1 MGQRNKLID
10 NLRGICMLGVIAIH
24 AGSSI
29 AVSASPNVHI
39 YMLFEVLSRYSV
51 PAFFFISGYG
61 LFASYNLYQKL
72 DYIPY
77 FQKRLKSVGLPYV
90 VWSVLYLLYYQFVT
104 PGSVSWSPFEL
115 FFTLFFG
122 LASYHIYF
130 MVILLWFYLLFP
142 CWRMLLKVMQKTSIP
157 LSLVILFVLQL
168 GLNYWTCHYW
178 AYPAWIAENTFFINM
193 LNYRLNYLPFHYL
206 FVFMMGA
213 LAATHYEGFLHI
225 LRSHFRLVT
234 AFFTLTV
241 MLMSSRFYYLLYVK
255 HYDLESIT
263 NTLQQLSPEGFL
275 YTVASLLFF
284 SAILFKAEK
293 ENLFLKADELLS
305 DNSYIIY
312 LIHPFLLDQVAAILS
327 RLFRTQDDIPAF
339 LTYFSVLI
347 LSLISSILIKKAG
360 KILPV
365 ISLLLTGKSR

>member
-29 AVSASPNVHI
+29 ALSASPNVHI

-61 LFASYNLYQKL
+61 LFVSYDLYQKL
-72 DYIPY
+72 DYFPY
-77 FQKRLKSVGLPYV
+77 LQKRLKSVGLPYV
-90 VWSVLYLLYYQFVT
+90 VWSFLYLLYYQFVT
-104 PGSVSWSPFEL
+104 PGSVGWSPFDL

-130 MVILLWFYLLFP
+130 MVILLWFYILFP
-142 CWRMLLKVMQKTSIP
+142 CWRMLLRLMQKTSIP
-157 LSLVILFVLQL
+157 LSLAVLFFLQL
-168 GLNYWTCHYW
+168 GINYWTCHYW
-178 AYPAWIAENTFFINM
+178 TYPTWIAENTIFLNM
-193 LNYRLNYLPFHYL
+193 LNFRLNYLPLHYL
-206 FVFMMGA
+206 FVFIMGA
-213 LAATHYEGFLHI
+213 LTATYYEGFLNI
-225 LRSHFRLVT
+225 LRTRFRLVT
-234 AFFTLTV
+234 VFFISTV
-241 MLMSSRFYYLLYVK
+241 ILMFSRFYYLLNVK

-284 SAILFKAEK
+284 SAMLFRSEK
-293 ENLFLKADELLS
+293 ENIFLRANELLS
-305 DNSYIIY
+305 NNSYIIY
-312 LIHPFLLDQVAAILS
+312 LIHPFFLDQVVALLS
-327 RLFRTQDDIPAF
+327 RLFRTPDDIPAF

-347 LSLISSILIKKAG
+347 LSLISSIFIKKIG
-360 KILPV
+360 KQLPV
-365 ISLLLTGKSR
+365 LSLLLTGKSK

>member
-29 AVSASPNVHI
+29 ALSASPNVHI

-61 LFASYNLYQKL
+61 LFASYDLYQKL

-77 FQKRLKSVGLPYV
+77 LKKRFKSVGLPYV

-104 PGSVSWSPFEL
+104 PGSVGWSPFEL

-142 CWRMLLKVMQKTSIP
+142 CWRMLLRLMQKNSIP
-157 LSLVILFVLQL
+157 LSLAVLFCLQL
-168 GLNYWTCHYW
+168 GINYWTCHYW
-178 AYPAWIAENTFFINM
+178 TYPAWIAGNTFFLNM
-193 LNYRLNYLPFHYL
+193 LNYRLNYLPLHYL

-213 LAATHYEGFLHI
+213 LAATHYDGFLNI
-225 LRSHFRLVT
+225 LRNHFRMVT
-234 AFFTLTV
+234 AFFISTV
-241 MLMSSRFYYLLYVK
+241 ILMSSRFYYLLKVK

-284 SAILFKAEK
+284 SAMLFKSEK
-293 ENLFLKADELLS
+293 ENIFLKTNELLS
-305 DNSYIIY
+305 NNSYIIY
-312 LIHPFLLDQVAAILS
+312 LIHPFFLDQVVALLS
-327 RLFRTQDDIPAF
+327 RLFRTPDDIPAF

-347 LSLISSILIKKAG
+347 LSLISSILIKKIS
-360 KILPV
+360 KQLPV
-365 ISLLLTGKSR
+365 LSLLLTGKNR

>member
-1 MGQRNKLID
+1 MGQRNRLID

-61 LFASYNLYQKL
+61 LFVSYNLYQKL

-77 FQKRLKSVGLPYV
+77 LKKRFKSVGLPYV
-90 VWSVLYLLYYQFVT
+90 VWSLLYLLYYQFVT
-104 PGSVSWSPFEL
+104 PGSVSWSPSDL
-115 FFTLFFG
+115 LLTLFFG
-122 LASYHIYF
+122 LAVYHIYF
-130 MVILLWFYLLFP
+130 MVILLWFYILFP
-142 CWRMLLKVMQKTSIP
+142 CWRILLKFMQKTSIP
-157 LSLVILFVLQL
+157 ISLVVLFGLQL
-168 GLNYWTCHYW
+168 AMNYWTCHYW
-178 AYPAWIAENTFFINM
+178 TYPAWIAKNTFLLDM
-193 LNYRLNYLPFHYL
+193 LNYRLNYLPLHYL

-213 LAATHYEGFLHI
+213 LAATHYEYFLHI
-225 LRSHFRLVT
+225 LRTHFHLLT
-234 AFFTLTV
+234 AFFVATV
-241 MLMSSRFYYLLYVK
+241 ILMSSRFYYLLKIK

-275 YTVASLLFF
+275 YTIASLLFF
-284 SAILFKAEK
+284 SAIIFKAER
-293 ENLFLKADELLS
+293 ESVFLQTNGLLS

-312 LIHPFLLDQVAAILS
+312 LIHPFFLDQVVALLS
-327 RLFRTQDDIPAF
+327 RLFRTPDDIPAF
-339 LTYFSVLI
+339 LTYCSVLI
-347 LSLISSILIKKAG
+347 LSLISSILIRKAG
-360 KILPV
+360 KQVPI

>member
-29 AVSASPNVHI
+29 AASASPNVHI

-72 DYIPY
+72 NYFPY
-77 FQKRLKSVGLPYV
+77 LHKRLKSVGLPYV

-104 PGSVSWSPFEL
+104 PGSVGWSPFDL
-115 FFTLFFG
+115 LFTLFFG

-142 CWRMLLKVMQKTSIP
+142 CWRLLLRLMQKTSIP
-157 LSLVILFVLQL
+157 LSLAVLFVLQV
-168 GLNYWTCHYW
+168 GINYWTCHYW
-178 AYPAWIAENTFFINM
+178 TYPVWIAENTFFLNM

-213 LAATHYEGFLHI
+213 LAATHYEGFLNI
-225 LRSHFRLVT
+225 LKNHFLLVT
-234 AFFTLTV
+234 AFFVSTV
-241 MLMSSRFYYLLYVK
+241 ILMSSRFYYLLYVK
-255 HYDLESIT
+255 NYDLESIT

-284 SAILFKAEK
+284 SAMLFRAEND
-293 ENLFLKADELLS
+293 NLFLKANELLS
-305 DNSYIIY
+305 NNSYIIY
-312 LIHPFLLDQVAAILS
+312 LIHPFFLDQVVALFS
-327 RLFRTQDDIPAF
+327 RLFRTPDDITSF

-347 LSLISSILIKKAG
+347 LSLISSIFIKKVG
-360 KILPV
+360 KQLPLL
-365 ISLLLTGKSR
+365 SLLLTGKSK

>member
-29 AVSASPNVHI
+29 ALSASPNVHI

-61 LFASYNLYQKL
+61 LFASYGLYQNL
-72 DYIPY
+72 DYLPY
-77 FQKRLKSVGLPYV
+77 LQKRFKSVGLPYV
-90 VWSVLYLLYYQFVT
+90 IWSILYLLYYQFVT

-142 CWRMLLKVMQKTSIP
+142 CWRLLLRWMHKISLP
-157 LSLVILFVLQL
+157 LSLTVLFFLQL
-168 GLNYWTCHYW
+168 GINYWTCHYW
-178 AYPAWIAENTFFINM
+178 SYPAWIAENQFLLNM

-206 FVFMMGA
+206 FVFIMGA
-213 LAATHYEGFLHI
+213 LAAIHYEIFLNM
-225 LRSHFRLVT
+225 LRTRFRLVT

-241 MLMSSRFYYLLYVK
+241 ILMSSRFYYLLNVK
-255 HYDLESIT
+255 HLDLESIT

-275 YTVASLLFF
+275 YTVSSLLFF
-284 SAILFKAEK
+284 SAVLCKAEN
-293 ENLFLKADELLS
+293 ENIFLKLNDALS
-305 DNSYIIY
+305 NNSYIIY
-312 LIHPFLLDQVAAILS
+312 LIHPFFLDQVVAILARFFKNS
-327 RLFRTQDDIPAF
+327 NDIPAF

-347 LSLISSILIKKAG
+347 LSMLASLLIKKLG
-360 KILPV
+360 KQLPLV
-365 ISLLLTGKSR
+365 SLLLTGKNR